1 MSSWFEQLFS
11 NLAVHFERLRNIK
24 KQSGKC
30 NPTVFLVYLKQ
41 EQNRI
46 AAQAHSSNNPMHQFI
61 LDCKNNICNDIYR
74 FLKHHDLI
82 DDSHAESSEDEE
94 EEEEEEE
101 EKKGE
106 DQEEEGEGEGER
118 LSSLSNKSNH
128 MEGYHLLVDHLS
140 DEMQEEQT

>member
-11 NLAVHFERLRNIK
+11 NLAVHFERLRDIK
-24 KQSGKC
+24 KQTGKC

-61 LDCKNNICNDIYR
+61 LDCKNNICDDIYR
-74 FLKHHDLI
+74 FLEHHDLI

-94 EEEEEEE
+94 EE
-101 EKKGE
+101 KKGE
-106 DQEEEGEGEGER
+106 DEEEEGEGEGER
-118 LSSLSNKSNH
+118 FSSSSNKSNH
-128 MEGYHLLVDHLS
+128 MEPYHLLGDHLS
-140 DEMQEEQT
+140 DEIQEPV

>member
-11 NLAVHFERLRNIK
+11 NLVVHFERLRDIK
-24 KQSGKC
+24 KQTGKC

-61 LDCKNNICNDIYR
+61 LDCKNNICNDIYQ
-74 FLKHHDLI
+74 FLEHHDLI
-82 DDSHAESSEDEE
+82 DNSHAESSED

-106 DQEEEGEGEGER
+106 DQEEEEEGER
-118 LSSLSNKSNH
+118 LSSSSTESNH
-128 MEGYHLLVDHLS
+128 MEPYHLLGDHLS
-140 DEMQEEQT
+140 DEIQGEPM